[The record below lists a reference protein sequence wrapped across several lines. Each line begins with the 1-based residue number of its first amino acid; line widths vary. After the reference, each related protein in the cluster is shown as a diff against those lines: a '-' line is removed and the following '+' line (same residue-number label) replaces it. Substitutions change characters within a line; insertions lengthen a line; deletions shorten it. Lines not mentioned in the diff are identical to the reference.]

1 MAPTPAARRRS
12 QARPRTKSL
21 PSRSPGPL
29 ADGTPLRDWLAAAPV
44 ERLGAVVAERWG
56 GDLPF
61 LLKVLSVAKA
71 LSIQAHPDKQL
82 AQQLFAERPDVYK
95 DSNHKPEMALAL
107 SPFEALCG
115 FLSPADLSSQL
126 ARVPE
131 LATAVG
137 PAAAAAVA
145 AAAAAPAG
153 SEEARAALRGAFA
166 ALCASPPAE
175 HTPLVT
181 QLERRLA
188 AAGAELAPREELALR
203 LCGEYPGD
211 VGVLAS
217 FFLNHIT
224 LQPGEAVALAAN
236 EPHAYLAGE
245 CVECMA
251 TSDNVVR
258 AGLTPKLRD
267 VPTLTAMLTYA
278 QGAPA
283 VMRGE
288 EAGGGAA
295 GCAVRSYSP
304 PFDEFAVDSLQLA
317 AGATLT
323 LPPLPGPAILLV
335 TQGEG
340 REAAGRRL
348 APGAAFFVQPGTA
361 LALSAEAPLTAFR
374 ARVADAVFEAA
385 P

>member
-1 MAPTPAARRRS
+1 MGGRWWWGLLEILVG
-12 QARPRTKSL
+12 QE
-21 PSRSPGPL
+21 L
-29 ADGTPLRDWLAAAPV
+29 ADA
-44 ERLGAVVAERWG
+44 
-56 GDLPF
+56 
-61 LLKVLSVAKA
+61 
-71 LSIQAHPDKQL
+71 
-82 AQQLFAERPDVYK
+82 DVRF
-95 DSNHKPEMALAL
+95 
-107 SPFEALCG
+107 FEALCG
-115 FLSPADLSSQL
+115 FLSPALLALQL
-126 ARVPE
+126 AQVPE

-137 PAAAAAVA
+137 PAAAAAIA

-153 SEEARAALRGAFA
+153 SEQAQSALRGAFS
-166 ALCASPPAE
+166 ALMASPPAE
-175 HTPLVT
+175 HTPPVM

-188 AAGAELAPREELALR
+188 AAGQALSPREAMALR
-203 LCGEYPGD
+203 LCREYPGD

-278 QGAPA
+278 QGAPT

-288 EAGGGAA
+288 EVAGTGP

-317 AGATLT
+317 AAATLT
-323 LPPLPGPAILLV
+323 LAPLPGPSILLV

-340 REAAGRRL
+340 REAAGTRL
-348 APGAAFFVQPGTA
+348 APGAAFFVQPGTEVT
-361 LALSAEAPLTAFR
+361 LSAETLLTAFR
-374 ARVADAVFEAA
+374 ARVADTPFQ
-385 P
+385 

>member
-1 MAPTPAARRRS
+1 M
-12 QARPRTKSL
+12 
-21 PSRSPGPL
+21 L

-44 ERLGAVVAERWG
+44 ERLGAVVAARWG

-82 AQQLFAERPDVYK
+82 AKQLFAQRPDVYK

-115 FLSPADLSSQL
+115 FLSPADLAFQL
-126 ARVPE
+126 AHVPE
-131 LATAVG
+131 LAAAVG
-137 PAAAAAVA
+137 SAAAAAVA

-153 SEEARAALRGAFA
+153 SELAQSALRGAFS
-166 ALCASPPAE
+166 ALMASPPAE
-175 HTPLVT
+175 HTPLVM

-188 AAGAELAPREELALR
+188 AAGQALFPREAMALR

-288 EAGGGAA
+288 AVMGTPPAA
-295 GCAVRSYSP
+295 RCAATRLPLTSLRWTPFSWLRQP
-304 PFDEFAVDSLQLA
+304 PWRCPRCPAPPSCSSRRARAERLQ
-317 AGATLT
+317 
-323 LPPLPGPAILLV
+323 
-335 TQGEG
+335 
-340 REAAGRRL
+340 
-348 APGAAFFVQPGTA
+348 APGWRLGLRF
-361 LALSAEAPLTAFR
+361 SCRR
-374 ARVADAVFEAA
+374 ARKCHSRRSRR
-385 P
+385 